1 MPLLS
6 PKLPGGKRTIHHPSK
21 RGAVAT
27 DGSEETQELDDTV
40 QLGESVLDVE
50 DVARE
55 EYRQAQA
62 VEMEHH
68 EASQKVP

>member
-6 PKLPGGKRTIHHPSK
+6 PKLPGGMRTNTTPPK
-21 RGAVAT
+21 EGRWQPTA
-27 DGSEETQELDDTV
+27 QKPPKELDDTV
-40 QLGESVLDVE
+40 QLGEFVHDVG

-55 EYRQAQA
+55 EYLQAQA